1 MALKKL
7 LTDLTQGLKDYP
19 NHNTPLD
26 SGGFNYGGSTSVF
39 DAKLFQQR
47 ILGYNNPNSRQD
59 NPSPLIPQLLPEV
72 NQEPENSILYLDD
85 SPDGYLR
92 GGIMNT
98 LKRASYDNI
107 RMNRF
112 FKTGTG
118 ITFIEIQKSLQRSNP
133 IIQEG
138 GGNINNTL
146 EDILNIVAG
155 TNFTTSNTNRT
166 FNVNNLLKQI
176 TEGGYTGNYYN
187 RAGSNEEIQSRPENK
202 YEASHKPG
210 SKFDANT
217 IGNFDKTGGLESGNR
232 LISLGKKLALTQN
245 FNLETQTSLMKQAVG
260 WDVGEA
266 LDFWKDI
273 KTGFNSFINDPLE
286 TLSKPGEFTPNDR
299 ANIGFQPG
307 ENILYQ
313 YSGGPGSTYGI
324 GDTIIYRYE
333 RTSGDF
339 DHQGHPLSF
348 KAYFELQK
356 HTQIS
361 GKNIQFY
368 GADGKFDS
376 SVGLNFLA
384 NTVNQNLFGGNNI
397 LGAGGLL
404 FDDDFNFNPLS
415 SGPNNIL
422 EGLGRQIL
430 GDNTTNVLKD
440 IFDGGGFGGFGT
452 PFPEFGEQ
460 IEAGSYSLG
469 FHQDIGGLIG
479 AHFDLSLKSLLTG
492 VPTSGF
498 IPSTRS
504 STGRGI
510 ENKPDD
516 IAFKLK
522 TKKNVDFNVG
532 KILTFAEIIKT
543 TSNKDRY
550 KPTPS
555 QMKEDGK
562 ARYPNTHYYSTILS
576 NKANIESRVG
586 TGSPGQGEGDTINK
600 LPIEYGEYNDLTADS
615 KYNDLVKFR
624 FEAVDPTPT
633 MESSA
638 MGDRYT
644 GNNSNIIAFRAF
656 LDNFGDDYSSNW
668 NSFKYNGR
676 GEDFYTYGGF
686 KRKFSFSFKIAAQS
700 SEEMQPLYTKLN
712 YLVSNLAPEYS
723 TNGRMKAP
731 YIKLTIGDY
740 MNRTPGFLTSM
751 NIKWQK
757 DYPWEIMMPPGFKSS
772 RYRAPRTDRD
782 RLKELPQVLDVSCQ
796 FTPIHDFVPRK
807 SIKDSPFI
815 IPKDYIMGGGE
826 DSKEIMSLQ
835 PPSYLPTI
843 TETDFSEELK
853 QFIAE
858 EAIRFNEEM
867 AVTTFAPVSTN
878 VSQNNYGLNKYMEEQ
893 FITDPTLNYTINGIT
908 YDQFGNDLTSD
919 LIWED

>member
-39 DAKLFQQR
+39 DTKLFQQR

-286 TLSKPGEFTPNDR
+286 TLSKPGKFTPNDR

-339 DHQGHPLSF
+339 DHQGHPLSLE
-348 KAYFELQK
+348 AYFELQK
-356 HTQIS
+356 TTQVS

-368 GADGKFDS
+368 RDGKFDS

-460 IEAGSYSLG
+460 IEAGSYNLG
-469 FHQDIGGLIG
+469 FHQDICGLIG
-479 AHFDLSLKSLLTG
+479 EHFDLSLKSLLTG

-516 IAFKLK
+516 IASKLK
-522 TKKNVDFNVG
+522 DIEEQGDKSSTIVSFNVG
-532 KILTFAEIIKT
+532 KIITFAEIKENT
-543 TSNKDRY
+543 GNGDRY
-550 KPTPS
+550 RPTPS
-555 QMKEDGK
+555 KMAEEGK
-562 ARYPNTHYYSTILS
+562 KKYTLGSKKGISYIHDYSEILDKKYTI
-576 NKANIESRVG
+576 EERVG
-586 TGSPGQGEGDTINK
+586 TGSPGQWPGQGDTINE
-600 LPIEYGEYNDLTADS
+600 LPIEYGAYDTLTKDA

-624 FEAVDPTPT
+624 FEAVD
-633 MESSA
+633 
-638 MGDRYT
+638 T
-644 GNNSNIIAFRAF
+644 GNPDNSNIIAFRAF
-656 LDNFGDDYSSNW
+656 LDNFGDDYSANW

-686 KRKFSFSFKIAAQS
+686 KRTFSFSFKIAAQS
-700 SEEMQPLYTKLN
+700 RGEMQPLYTKLN
-712 YLVSNLAPEYS
+712 YLASNLAPEYS
-723 TNGRMKAP
+723 TNGRMRAP
-731 YIKLTIGDY
+731 YIKLTIGHY

-757 DYPWEIMMPPGFKSS
+757 NYPWEIMITPDLKVDKNM
-772 RYRAPRTDRD
+772 
-782 RLKELPQVLDVSCQ
+782 KELPQVLDVSCQ
-796 FTPIHDFVPRK
+796 FTPIHNFVPRK
-807 SIKDSPFI
+807 SVGNSPFI
-815 IPKDYIMGGGE
+815 IPEDYIMGGGS
-826 DSKEIMSLQ
+826 DSKEIMSSQ
-835 PPSYLPTI
+835 PSPIS
-843 TETDFSEELK
+843 
-853 QFIAE
+853 
-858 EAIRFNEEM
+858 N
-867 AVTTFAPVSTN
+867 
-878 VSQNNYGLNKYMEEQ
+878 
-893 FITDPTLNYTINGIT
+893 
-908 YDQFGNDLTSD
+908 
-919 LIWED
+919 

>member
-39 DAKLFQQR
+39 DTKLFQQR

-72 NQEPENSILYLDD
+72 NQEPESSILYLDD

-286 TLSKPGEFTPNDR
+286 TLSKPGKFTPNDR

-339 DHQGHPLSF
+339 DHQGHPLSLE
-348 KAYFELQK
+348 AYFELQK
-356 HTQIS
+356 TTQVS

-368 GADGKFDS
+368 RDGKFDS

-404 FDDDFNFNPLS
+404 FDNDFNFNPLS

-469 FHQDIGGLIG
+469 FHQDICGLIG
-479 AHFDLSLKSLLTG
+479 EHFDLSLKSLLTG

-516 IAFKLK
+516 IASKLK
-522 TKKNVDFNVG
+522 DIEEQGDKSSTIVSFNVG
-532 KILTFAEIIKT
+532 KIITFAEIKENT
-543 TSNKDRY
+543 GNGDRY
-550 KPTPS
+550 RPTPS
-555 QMKEDGK
+555 QMKEDGEK
-562 ARYPNTHYYSTILS
+562 RYGTKYIHDYSEKLNTLTQDNTRNYT
-576 NKANIESRVG
+576 IESRVG
-586 TGSPGQGEGDTINK
+586 TGSPGLKDTEGKGEEDQINLLDIHEVK
-600 LPIEYGEYNDLTADS
+600 EGNFTDS
-615 KYNDLVKFR
+615 KYRDLVKFR
-624 FEAVDPTPT
+624 IESIDPSTPT
-633 MESSA
+633 
-638 MGDRYT
+638 T
-644 GNNSNIIAFRAF
+644 SNVMVFRAF
-656 LDNFGDDYSSNW
+656 LDNFGDDYSANW

-686 KRKFSFSFKIAAQS
+686 KRTFSFSFKIAAQS
-700 SEEMQPLYTKLN
+700 KEEMQPLYRKLN
-712 YLVSNLAPEYS
+712 YLVSNLAPDYS
-723 TNGRMKAP
+723 TNGRMRAP
-731 YIKLTIGDY
+731 YIKLTIGSY
-740 MNRTPGFLTSM
+740 MERTPGFLTST

-757 DYPWEIMMPPGFKSS
+757 DYPWEIAMNNPE
-772 RYRAPRTDRD
+772 
-782 RLKELPQVLDVSCQ
+782 LKNNTITKVLPHVLDVSCQ
-796 FTPIHDFVPRK
+796 FTPIHNFVPRK
-807 SIKDSPFI
+807 SVGNSPFI
-815 IPKDYIMGGGE
+815 IPEDWLDKKYKEGGDIISSQPSQSE
-826 DSKEIMSLQ
+826 TEELTNKNNDSSTKIE
-835 PPSYLPTI
+835 T
-843 TETDFSEELK
+843 TETIPTKTDQYEF
-853 QFIAE
+853 
-858 EAIRFNEEM
+858 
-867 AVTTFAPVSTN
+867 AVPRGV
-878 VSQNNYGLNKYMEEQ
+878 Y
-893 FITDPTLNYTINGIT
+893 PTGPEVY
-908 YDQFGNDLTSD
+908 Y
-919 LIWED
+919 